1 MTEALRYLYDLINSN
16 IVVLS
21 AAALHE
27 KVDVP
32 EHFLKYLFLIEDK
45 RFNLHVGI
53 DPIAIARASINNF
66 IYHGLYEGAS
76 TITQQLY
83 STNLEAR
90 GERYN
95 RKFNGKLKQILW
107 SVHKEIT
114 SSKPEILLEYLET
127 IYWGRDYY
135 GLDQATAGYFNIEKG
150 QLSYEQ
156 SFFLAERIAW
166 PNIVSSDRIKQLI
179 STPQMA
185 TDFNDFERLKRLST
199 IYNQIFQCKENIC
212 LTLVR

>member
-1 MTEALRYLYDLINSN
+1 MTESLRYLYDLINSN

-27 KVDVP
+27 KIDVP

-66 IYHGLYEGAS
+66 IYRGLYEGAS

-83 STNLEAR
+83 STSLEAK
-90 GERYN
+90 GEIYN
-95 RKFNGKLKQILW
+95 RRFNGKINQILW
-107 SVHKEIT
+107 SIHKEMT
-114 SSKPEILLEYLET
+114 SSKYEILLEYLET
-127 IYWGRDYY
+127 VYWGRNYY
-135 GLDQATAGYFNIEKG
+135 GLDQAAAGYFNIGKN
-150 QLSYEQ
+150 QLNHEQ
-156 SFFLAERIAW
+156 SFFLTERIAW
-166 PNIVSSDRIKQLI
+166 PNIICRDRLKQLI
-179 STPQMA
+179 SMPQIA
-185 TDFNDFERLKRLST
+185 SDFNNFDRLKHLEI
-199 IYNQIFQCKENIC
+199 IYNQIFQYEENLC

>member
-1 MTEALRYLYDLINSN
+1 MTESLRYLYDLINSN

-27 KVDVP
+27 KIDVP

-66 IYHGLYEGAS
+66 IYRGLYEGAS

-83 STNLEAR
+83 STSLEAK
-90 GERYN
+90 GEIYN
-95 RKFNGKLKQILW
+95 RRFNGKINQILW
-107 SVHKEIT
+107 SIHKEMT
-114 SSKPEILLEYLET
+114 SSKYEILLEYLET
-127 IYWGRDYY
+127 VYWGRNYY
-135 GLDQATAGYFNIEKG
+135 GLDQAAAGYFNIGKN
-150 QLSYEQ
+150 QLNHEQ
-156 SFFLAERIAW
+156 SFFLTERIAW
-166 PNIVSSDRIKQLI
+166 PNIICRDRLKQLI
-179 STPQMA
+179 SMPQIA
-185 TDFNDFERLKRLST
+185 SDFNDFDRLKHLEI
-199 IYNQIFQCKENIC
+199 IYNQIFQYEENLC